1 MPHNCV
7 YVYTSFIIRARCTC
21 SLGIYC
27 TSTCTCRSTCT
38 CTCSDVDLHVHVD
51 QRVWVDLHV
60 RTYIIMHVRCSDT
73 VDLPVHV
80 HYIEFIYTCVMN
92 IHVHIFRRSR
102 CTCTCGRFTI
112 QIDAKSF
119 IWRKQLFFY
128 ISTFMLHVILN
139 AKNAYNMVL
148 TRKPKITGFF
158 ISTVYKQ

>member
-1 MPHNCV
+1 MQDVHV
-7 YVYTSFIIRARCTC
+7 HWVYTVH
-21 SLGIYC
+21 LHVHVDLHVHVHVVMYV
-27 TSTCTCRSTCT
+27 
-38 CTCSDVDLHVHVD
+38 VDLHVHVD

-102 CTCTCGRFTI
+102 CTCTCGMFTI

-158 ISTVYKQ
+158 ISTFYKL